1 MANTDLDDI
10 KIHVK
15 TKLSAL
21 WVTLMLCYIYGD
33 YFGLYV
39 PGNLQSM
46 LEGNMGPLG
55 KTTQSILLGTSVM
68 MAIPSLMVFLSL
80 VLKPVISRWLNI
92 LLGIVYTAIILM
104 TMPGAW
110 NFYIFL
116 GVIEAAISLLIV
128 WTAWHWPK
136 QTSN

>member
-1 MANTDLDDI
+1 MANTEFDDI

-15 TKLSAL
+15 AKLSAL

-39 PGNLQSM
+39 PGALQNM
-46 LEGNMGPLG
+46 LDGNMGPLG
-55 KTTQSILLGTSVM
+55 KTTQNILLGTSFM

-80 VLKPVISRWLNI
+80 VLKPAVSRWLNI
-92 LLGIVYTAIILM
+92 LLGSIYTAIILM

-110 NFYIFL
+110 NFYVFL
-116 GVIEAAISLLIV
+116 GVIEAMLSLLIV

-136 QTSN
+136 QTSR